1 MPEKSFNEELREL
14 LNQADKITL
23 RDLEFDRLFKE
34 QGAILCDIRNILKNG
49 TTPATCK
56 LLSQNPKQERR
67 FNELYNTMRNEKP
80 MIKQRSK
87 PKRLSRKKSRLGS
100 RIRLG
105 TRSRTRSRTR
115 SIYKKG
121 FNNRFPIVILKKS
134 KKNKQQPNVLWID
147 NNLSGKLSE
156 KLSRKVI
163 LKSNS
168 KK

>member
-67 FNELYNTMRNEKP
+67 FTELYNTMRNEKP
-80 MIKQRSK
+80 MIKKRSK

-105 TRSRTRSRTR
+105 TRSIS
-115 SIYKKG
+115 KKG

-147 NNLSGKLSE
+147 NNLSGKLS
-156 KLSRKVI
+156 RKVI
-163 LKSNS
+163 RKSNS